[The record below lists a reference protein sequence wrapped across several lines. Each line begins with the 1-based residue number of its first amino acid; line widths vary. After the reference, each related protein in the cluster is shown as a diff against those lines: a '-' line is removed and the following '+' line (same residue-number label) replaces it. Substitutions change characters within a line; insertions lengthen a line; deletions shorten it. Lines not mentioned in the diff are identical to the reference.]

1 MTALSREGYMF
12 FHNSTLLLLAVLG
25 VIFTF
30 IGFGLRDRNLGLV
43 LLGLGFLAIVYAVI
57 TKAIEL
63 FG

>member
-1 MTALSREGYMF
+1 MF